1 MHELSL
7 AHSVMKIV
15 EREMERHPSRSL
27 KSVELT
33 VGTHAGV
40 ELEAFAT
47 AMLAVVR
54 GSQWPAAGV
63 DIVTVGAEAEC
74 LSCGAR
80 FSPSG
85 YIPECPH
92 CGSGMCGIVSGDEFR
107 VSAIIIE

>member
-15 EREMERHPSRSL
+15 EREMERHPSRCL
-27 KSVELT
+27 KSVQLT
-33 VGTHAGV
+33 VGTRAGV
-40 ELEAFAT
+40 ELETFAT
-47 AMLAVVR
+47 AMRVVVM
-54 GSQWPAAGV
+54 GSQWPEARV

-80 FSPSG
+80 FSPTG
-85 YIPECPH
+85 YITECPQ

-107 VSAIIIE
+107 VSSIIIE